1 MAQSITLVRH
11 GVIAANRSGHWHG
24 STDSPLLWRGRRQAK
39 RTGRHFAK
47 DYPQPAAIYTSPLQ
61 RCHNTARFIS
71 RSLNQLEPV
80 VHQGLREYGIG
91 EWEGM
96 PFKELAKEHDFVNR
110 ATADPSYAPPQGESL
125 QEVADRMEQ
134 ALLEID
140 AKHNANEQ
148 VIVVSHGAAM
158 AVALG
163 VLLHQDPAQWVD
175 YHFQNCSRTQLVFEP
190 SPYLNFFNDI
200 GHL

>member
-11 GVIAANRSGHWHG
+11 GVIAANRSGRWHG

-39 RTGRHFAK
+39 RTGRKIAQ
-47 DYPQPAAIYTSPLQ
+47 DYPQPTAIYTSPLQ
-61 RCHNTARFIS
+61 RCQNTARFIS
-71 RSLNQLEPV
+71 QYSNQLVPL
-80 VHQGLREYGIG
+80 VHDDLREYGIG
-91 EWEGM
+91 EWEDM
-96 PFKELAKEHDFVNR
+96 PFKELAKQYDFVNR
-110 ATADPSYAPPQGESL
+110 ATADPSFAPPQGESL
-125 QEVADRMEQ
+125 QVVAQRMER

-140 AKHNANEQ
+140 ANHTANEP

-163 VLLHQDPAQWVD
+163 VFLHKDPAQWVD
-175 YHFQNCSRTQLVFEP
+175 YHFHNCSRTQLVLSP
-190 SPYLNFFNDI
+190 TPYLNFFNDT